1 MSLVDLSWVD
11 LLLIAIGAAG
21 IGFSKSGFAGVSMVH
36 VIVFAAVFGAKTSTG
51 VLLPMLIIGDLL
63 AVRLFGAQVQWPYFR
78 RLLPPAFIGVVIGW
92 WLLDKLDEGTV
103 RPLIGAIILLFAG
116 LQALRIWRP
125 KLFEQ
130 VPHARWF
137 AWTLGLLA
145 GITTMLANAAGPL
158 VALYMIAVSLPKFQ
172 LIGTSA
178 WFFLVLN
185 IFKIPFSA
193 NLGLIDWNTLSINA
207 LFAPVVGL
215 GMLAGRSLVHRLP
228 QKAFDTTLLV
238 ITAVAALR
246 LLRFPFFVI

>member
-1 MSLVDLSWVD
+1 MSIVELSWAD

-78 RLLPPAFIGVVIGW
+78 RLLPPAFIGVIIGW
-92 WLLDKLDEGTV
+92 WLLDKLNEGTV
-103 RPLIGAIILLFAG
+103 RPLIGVIILAFAG
-116 LQALRIWRP
+116 LQTLRIWRP

-158 VALYMIAVSLPKFQ
+158 IALYMIAVSLPKFQ

-193 NLGLIDWNTLSINA
+193 NLGLIDTNSLLINA
-207 LFAPVVGL
+207 AFAPVVGL
-215 GMLAGRSLVHRLP
+215 GMLTGRSLVHRLP

-238 ITAVAALR
+238 ITALAAVR
-246 LLRFPFFVI
+246 LLTY

>member
-1 MSLVDLSWVD
+1 LSIVELSWAD

-78 RLLPPAFIGVVIGW
+78 RLLPPAFIGVIIGW
-92 WLLDKLDEGTV
+92 WLLDKLNEGTV
-103 RPLIGAIILLFAG
+103 RPLIGVIILAFAG
-116 LQALRIWRP
+116 LQTLRIWRP

-158 VALYMIAVSLPKFQ
+158 IALYMIAVSLPKFQ

-193 NLGLIDWNTLSINA
+193 NLGLIDTNSLLINA
-207 LFAPVVGL
+207 AFAPVVGL
-215 GMLAGRSLVHRLP
+215 GMLTGRSLVHRLP

-238 ITAVAALR
+238 ITALAAVR
-246 LLRFPFFVI
+246 LLTY